1 MSRVNKLGSKK
12 RIRTILFSARANSI
26 FVRMDPLLKFVVWL
40 VMSVAVVRMITEPF
54 PDAALGAVV
63 LIFAVSFLAES
74 GTIKFL
80 VKSYLALILV
90 ALAVLF
96 LWWIFFNQVGN
107 NVILYISF
115 IGLSLK
121 VTTES
126 AYIGVAKVMGYAAMA
141 LLTLLVLMTTR
152 DSDAIKALNELK
164 MPFRVVFFLSLTLRS
179 FNIMAEDLETINQA
193 KFARGG
199 SHSMNPISRAKDFM
213 ALSVPLTVAMI
224 KRSVEMGSA
233 LEARGFSNA
242 KKVTQFGE
250 INRSA
255 YDFALLALSIIV
267 LVAAYTIN
275 LTMII
280 GV

>member
-107 NVILYISF
+107 NVILYINF

-121 VTTES
+121 LTTES
-126 AYIGVAKVMGYAAMA
+126 TYIGVAKVMGYAAMA

-275 LTMII
+275 LTIII